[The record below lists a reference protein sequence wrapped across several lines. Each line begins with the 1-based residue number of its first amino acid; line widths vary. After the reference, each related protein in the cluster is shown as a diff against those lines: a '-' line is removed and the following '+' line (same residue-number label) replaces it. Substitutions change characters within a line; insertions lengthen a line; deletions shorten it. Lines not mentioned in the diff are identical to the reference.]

1 MKPLY
6 DTLCMRVMQGIAASP
21 GIGLGKAFL
30 YIHERLIIPHI
41 RIGGDEIEG
50 EVERFAN
57 ALKAVAAEISEMARA
72 TQVDNSEKI
81 VETHLLMLEDPE
93 FTKAVESL
101 ITTETVCAEWA
112 VEKVLNSIIETVE
125 QGSDPLLRER
135 SADLNDIRM
144 HLVKELMGRSH
155 SDLSMIN
162 EEVVLVADNL
172 LPSQILSLNHQ
183 FIKAIALNGGGKTSH
198 VAILAQ
204 ALQIPAVVALGN
216 ITEKVRQNDKVIID
230 GNLGE
235 VAVRP
240 NLVSLNK
247 MLERHERWMEHEKQL
262 QEIVDLETV
271 TPDGFKVALK
281 ANIERVEEVPQ
292 VLLSG
297 AEGVGLFRSEFLFL
311 KPGGADEEE
320 QFEAYRDVLE
330 KLGAEKP
337 ITIRTIDVGGDKVI
351 PGMEGFDEDNPILGW
366 RAMRFS
372 LARKDIFRTQL
383 RALLRASNYGKL
395 KIMFPMISG
404 GEELDNALT
413 VLEQVKEE
421 LRTNELPF
429 DEEIEVGIM
438 IEVPSAALTADIL
451 ASKSDF
457 FSIGTNDLIQ
467 YTIAVDRG
475 NEKIAYLYQP
485 FHPGVL
491 RLIRM
496 VVEAGSAGGVPVAM
510 CGEMAS
516 DPLAA
521 LLLLGMGIDELS
533 MSPHNILKIKHIIRS
548 VAQSEAKELLEKVME
563 MDSYLN
569 IDRFLREWMYD
580 KFGDF
585 FTA

>member
-6 DTLCMRVMQGIAASP
+6 DTPCMRVMQGIAASP
-21 GIGLGKAFL
+21 GVGLGKAFL
-30 YIHERLIIPHI
+30 YVHERFVTPHVK
-41 RIGGDEIEG
+41 IEEREVPH
-50 EVERFAN
+50 EVERFKR
-57 ALKAVAAEISEMARA
+57 ALASVATEIAQMAEA
-72 TQVDNSEKI
+72 TPVDNSEKI
-81 VETHLLMLEDPE
+81 VETHLLMLHDPE
-93 FTKAVESL
+93 FTKAVENF
-101 ITTETVCAEWA
+101 ITTDRLCAEWA
-112 VEKVLNSIIETVE
+112 VERVLNSVIEAVE
-125 QGSDPLLRER
+125 QGGDPLLRER
-135 SADLNDIRM
+135 SVDFNDIKV
-144 HLVKELMGRSH
+144 HLIKELMGQSH

-162 EEVVLVADNL
+162 EEVVLVGDTL
-172 LPSQILSLNHQ
+172 LPSQILSLNHK

-204 ALQIPAVVALGN
+204 ALQIPTVVALGN
-216 ITEKVRQNDKVIID
+216 ITEKVRSNDQVIVD

-240 NLVSLNK
+240 SVISLNK
-247 MLERHERWMEHEKQL
+247 MMERHERWMEHERQL
-262 QEIVDLETV
+262 REIVDLESI

-281 ANIERVEEVPQ
+281 ANIERVEEVPL
-292 VLLSG
+292 VLQSG

-320 QFEAYRDVLE
+320 QFVAYKEVLE
-330 KLGAEKP
+330 KLGAERP
-337 ITIRTIDVGGDKVI
+337 VTIRTIDVGGDKII
-351 PGMEGFDEDNPILGW
+351 PGMAGLGEENPILGW
-366 RAMRFS
+366 RAIRFT

-383 RALLRASNYGKL
+383 RAMLRASNYGKL

-404 GEELDNALT
+404 VEELESSLT
-413 VLEQVKEE
+413 ILEQVKEE
-421 LRTNELPF
+421 LRSNNLPF
-429 DEEIEVGIM
+429 DEEVEVGIM

-451 ASKSDF
+451 APKSDF

-491 RLIRM
+491 RLIQM
-496 VVEAGSAGGVPVAM
+496 VVEKGGNGGVPVAM

-516 DPLAA
+516 DPLAV
-521 LLLLGMGIDELS
+521 LILLGMGIGELS

-548 VAQSEAKELLEKVME
+548 VAQREAKELLEKVMA

-569 IDRFLREWMYD
+569 INRYLREWMYD
-580 KFGDF
+580 RFGDF